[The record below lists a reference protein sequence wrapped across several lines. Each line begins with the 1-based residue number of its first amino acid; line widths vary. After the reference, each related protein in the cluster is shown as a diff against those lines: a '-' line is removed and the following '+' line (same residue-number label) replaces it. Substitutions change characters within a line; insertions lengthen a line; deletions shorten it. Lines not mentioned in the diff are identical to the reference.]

1 MVPVCDMMM
10 TSRET
15 CVNYMMPLGLH
26 HIFKFDHHYGPEPDG
41 FKPEY
46 PLEWCPVYYHNA
58 DSIGLGFDRTTE
70 TGSAATMQYRE
81 PYASLYNNLST
92 CPEQYLLWFHHVPWT
107 YRMNNGNTLW
117 ENLQNKYKEGV
128 SMTHLYKTAWQ
139 GLRGYIDDRRWKEV
153 DVRMDEQV
161 RNAEEWHDTCIAYF
175 SSFQNKK

>member
-1 MVPVCDMMM
+1 
-10 TSRET
+10 
-15 CVNYMMPLGLH
+15 
-26 HIFKFDHHYGPEPDG
+26 
-41 FKPEY
+41 
-46 PLEWCPVYYHNA
+46 
-58 DSIGLGFDRTTE
+58 
-70 TGSAATMQYRE
+70 
-81 PYASLYNNLST
+81 
-92 CPEQYLLWFHHVPWT
+92 
-107 YRMNNGNTLW
+107 MNNGNTLW